1 MDMVTFRKGKLTLE
15 SIVSLLVDMAI
26 YKDKS
31 MADIVHQ
38 LYIVDQT
45 GKAFIVSI
53 ALTQGRKI

>member
-15 SIVSLLVDMAI
+15 SIVWLLVDIAI

-31 MADIVHQ
+31 MADIVNQ
-38 LYIVDQT
+38 RYIVDQT
-45 GKAFIVSI
+45 GKPFIVSI